1 MMHHKAGHKVHD
13 VKHKGMV
20 KEDLAVPL
28 LGGDQKDDESAE
40 MAKAELKAIVNQA
53 LTLVKQI
60 PDTMIIEPWV
70 QSKIAQAK
78 VMVNSVH
85 DYMVYGNHD
94 KEEEDEG
101 TMDTPIT
108 LPNMSVDVN
117 TGRNV

>member
-1 MMHHKAGHKVHD
+1 
-13 VKHKGMV
+13 MV